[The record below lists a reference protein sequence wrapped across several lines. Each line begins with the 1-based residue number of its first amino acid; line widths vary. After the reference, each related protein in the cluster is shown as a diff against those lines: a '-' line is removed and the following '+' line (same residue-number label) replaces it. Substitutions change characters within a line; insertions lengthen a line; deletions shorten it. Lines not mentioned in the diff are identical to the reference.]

1 MKNNS
6 IAEDMLMIL
15 NADSNEESK
24 LEKFASALESLN
36 QAAELLD
43 NLNQNK
49 YSELITKIIEN
60 SNEFFQ

>member
-6 IAEDMLMIL
+6 IAEDMLIIL
-15 NADSNEESK
+15 NANTEEESK

-43 NLNQNK
+43 NLNKTK
-49 YSELITKIIEN
+49 YSELVTKIIEN